1 MNNPGIARVVKDV
14 LSQEVDGET
23 VLLNLNNESYF
34 GLDPTGTRIW
44 QLIRDLGDLDDVYA
58 IMLDEFDVSEEQLQ
72 QDLKQL
78 VKKLVD
84 AGLVQVSPK

>member
-58 IMLDEFDVSEEQLQ
+58 VMLEEFNVSEEQLQ

-78 VKKLVD
+78 VEKLVD

>member
-58 IMLDEFDVSEEQLQ
+58 VMLEEFNVSEEQLQ